1 MFKRSAL
8 CLAIL
13 SALAPISSFAEA
25 TTPDALEA
33 ITVTGSKTDQTSA
46 GEVDGYQALTADS
59 ATKTRTP
66 LKKIPQSVQV
76 VPKKLME
83 DQQVQSVGEA
93 LKNVSGVVPNQKLMT
108 PGWETTTV
116 RGFAAEQLQDGS
128 TLYYN
133 MGDRESTI
141 NIERIEVLKGANAVL
156 HGGGSGT
163 PVGGVVNL
171 VSKMPQAEKSGKVGI
186 TVGSHGLVKPSFD
199 INQPLNEKAQLRVT
213 GEYSK
218 SKSQVDTIERE
229 SYSLNPTL
237 KLLPNDKTTVT
248 LQGKTSRWEG
258 HDYQGLPAEGTLKG
272 TPIDRNLFIGNK
284 DLPNSVSK
292 SDSLAATVDHKLN
305 DTWSVNTKVRSAKGE
320 YDEKAQV
327 FLVPMGGNAW
337 TLHNMR
343 MYDQQKDSAVDAS
356 LKGEFKT
363 DKTKTTVV
371 LGAENS
377 TLDDSAIM
385 DYNMM
390 IPTDT
395 VDLSNPTFNT
405 PYTDPNTGFP
415 WSGTVANKTSG
426 VYAQTQHS
434 INDRVHLLGGA
445 KLAKVDIDFQD
456 NMGGNDKTSKTKLLP
471 RAGVAVDVNDN
482 ATVFASYSEGLR
494 GVPWANYTAT
504 PKPVEST
511 QKEAGVKFAI
521 TKKLSGSVA
530 AYQIDRKNTNI
541 ADPTTMGVTVI
552 PDGAERSKG
561 VDVDVVWQPT
571 QEFSVSANYA
581 KTDAKLTKAS
591 GAVPAGSKL
600 AGVPEHSGRI
610 WGNYTFKQGRA
621 KGVSLGAGVTAQSGM
636 MLDSSNADKIG
647 AHRTFDAKIGYENK
661 RVETALTVKNLT
673 NEKYFDRINY
683 FGGHVTPGE
692 DRTVYLSTAVK
703 F

>member
-1 MFKRSAL
+1 MLKRSAL
-8 CLAIL
+8 CLAVC
-13 SALAPISSFAEA
+13 SAFAPVASFAD
-25 TTPDALEA
+25 TPKPDVLDD
-33 ITVTGSKTDQTSA
+33 ITVTGNAFEQTTA
-46 GEVDGYQALTADS
+46 GDVDGYQALTADS

-76 VPKKLME
+76 VPKKLMD

-133 MGDRESTI
+133 MGDRESTV
-141 NIERIEVLKGANAVL
+141 NMERIEVLKGANAVL
-156 HGGGSGT
+156 HGGGSGS

-171 VSKMPQAEKSGKVGI
+171 VSKMPQAEKFGKVGV

-199 INQPLNEKAQLRVT
+199 INQPLNAKAQLRVT
-213 GEYSK
+213 GEYSQ
-218 SKSQVDTIERE
+218 SESQVDVIERE
-229 SYSLNPTL
+229 SYNLNPTL
-237 KLLPNDKTTVT
+237 KLTPNDKTTLT

-258 HDYQGLPAEGTLKG
+258 QDYQGLPAEGTLKG

-305 DTWSVNTKVRSAKGE
+305 DTWSVNAKVRSAKGE

-327 FLVPMGGNAW
+327 FLFPMGGNTW

-343 MYDQQKDSAVDAS
+343 MYDQQKDSSLDAN

-363 DKTKTTVV
+363 DKTKTTLVV
-371 LGAENS
+371 GAES
-377 TLDDSAIM
+377 SKLDDKAIM
-385 DYNMM
+385 DYDMM
-390 IPTDT
+390 NPTT
-395 VDLSNPTFNT
+395 MADLSNPDFSV
-405 PYTDPNTGFP
+405 PYADPNTAMP
-415 WSGTVANKTSG
+415 WSGLVKNKTSG
-426 VYAQTQHS
+426 VYAQAQHS

-445 KLAKVDIDFQD
+445 KLSKVDIDYQD
-456 NMGGNDKTSKTKLLP
+456 NMGGDDKTSTTKLLP
-471 RAGVAVDVNDN
+471 RAGVAVDVNDK

-494 GVPWANYTAT
+494 GVPWANYTDA
-504 PKPVEST
+504 PKPVESKQT
-511 QKEAGVKFAI
+511 EAGVKFAL
-521 TKKLSGSVA
+521 TKQLSGSVA
-530 AYQIDRKNTNI
+530 AYQIDRENTNV
-541 ADPTTMGVTVI
+541 ADPVTMGVTVI

-571 QEFSVSANYA
+571 PALSVSANYA
-581 KTDAKLTKAS
+581 NTDAKLTKAA
-591 GAVPAGSKL
+591 GAVPAGNKL

-610 WGNYTFKQGRA
+610 WGNYTFKQGQV

-636 MLDSSNADKIG
+636 MLDSSNVDKIG
-647 AHRTFDAKIGYENK
+647 ASHTFDAKVGYENK
-661 RVETALTVKNLT
+661 RFETALTVKNLT

-683 FGGHVTPGE
+683 FSGHVTPGE

>member
-1 MFKRSAL
+1 MLQRSAL
-8 CLAIL
+8 CLAVL
-13 SALAPISSFAEA
+13 SALMPVCGLAESQSS
-25 TTPDALEA
+25 DLLDD
-33 ITVTGSKTDQTSA
+33 ITVVGSKVTNTTA

-108 PGWETTTV
+108 PGWETTKV

-133 MGDRESTI
+133 MGDRESTV
-141 NIERIEVLKGANAVL
+141 NIERVEVLKGANAVL

-171 VSKMPQAEKSGKVGI
+171 VSKMPQAEKSGKVGV
-186 TVGSHGLVKPSFD
+186 TVGSHGLVKPTFD

-213 GEYSK
+213 GEYSQ
-218 SKSQVDTIERE
+218 SKSQVDVIERE
-229 SYSLNPTL
+229 SYNLNPTL
-237 KLLPNDKTTVT
+237 KLLPSDKTTVT

-258 HDYQGLPAEGTLKG
+258 QDYQGLPAEGTLKG

-305 DTWSVNTKVRSAKGE
+305 DTWSVNAKVRSAKGE

-327 FLVPMGGNAW
+327 FLFPMGGNTW
-337 TLHNMR
+337 TLHNMD
-343 MYDQQKDSAVDAS
+343 MYDQQKDNSVDAN

-363 DKTKTTVV
+363 ANTKTAVV
-371 LGAENS
+371 LGAESSN
-377 TLDDSAIM
+377 LDDSAVM
-385 DYNMM
+385 DYDMM
-390 IPTDT
+390 TPTAM
-395 VDLSNPTFNT
+395 VDLSNPTFST

-426 VYAQTQHS
+426 VYAQVQHS

-456 NMGGNDKTSKTKLLP
+456 NMGGDDKTSKTKLLP
-471 RAGVAVDVNDN
+471 RAGVAVDVNDK

-494 GVPWANYTAT
+494 GVPWANYTDT
-504 PKPVEST
+504 PKPVEAK
-511 QKEAGVKFAI
+511 QKEAGVKFAL

-530 AYQIDRKNTNI
+530 AYQIDRKNTNV
-541 ADPTTMGVTVI
+541 ADPATGGITVI
-552 PDGAERSKG
+552 PNGAERSKG

-571 QEFSVSANYA
+571 PEFSVSTNYA
-581 KTDAKLTKAS
+581 NTDAKLIKAA
-591 GAVPAGSKL
+591 GAIPAGNKL

-610 WGNYTFKQGRA
+610 WGNYQFKQGRA
-621 KGVSLGAGVTAQSGM
+621 KGVSVGAGVSAQSGV
-636 MLDSSNADKIG
+636 MLDSSNVDKIG
-647 AHRTFDAKIGYENK
+647 AYHTFDAKVGYENK
-661 RVETALTVKNLT
+661 RFETALTVKNLT
-673 NEKYFDRINY
+673 NEKYFDRIEY
-683 FGGHVTPGE
+683 FSGHVTPGE